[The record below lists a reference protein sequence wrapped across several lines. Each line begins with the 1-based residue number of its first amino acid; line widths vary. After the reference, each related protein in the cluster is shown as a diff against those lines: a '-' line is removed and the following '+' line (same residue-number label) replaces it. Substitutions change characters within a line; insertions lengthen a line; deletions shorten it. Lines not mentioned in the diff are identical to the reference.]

1 MRLLFE
7 VVKLALDTLRGNK
20 VRSFLTILGVIIG
33 TSTMRLASST
43 NPTLAFGINAAD
55 EHVAMIISAHG
66 MNPELPSDVELARR
80 RTPTTPTTRTTASPR
95 CQSTPS

>member
-33 TSTMRLASST
+33 TSTIIGVGSILVGVFATRSDTISST
-43 NPTLAFGINAAD
+43 GTL
-55 EHVAMIISAHG
+55 
-66 MNPELPSDVELARR
+66 R
-80 RTPTTPTTRTTASPR
+80 
-95 CQSTPS
+95 